1 MSENSDIKE
10 NVIYNEDPKLLEL
23 LLIDRTKTTNE
34 DVHNIMWATDNYAPM
49 GQGYQEWDEINIE
62 RITGENGMLLRPRV
76 NKSKAEQEYRSRDK
90 AEVFTPAWICN
101 KQNDLIDAAW
111 FSGTS
116 PFNIENDD
124 NTWESATGKI
134 PFPTPDGKT
143 WQDYVK
149 DTRLEMACGEAP
161 YLVSRYGVVSG
172 MDIPIKERI
181 GVLDRKLRVVSE
193 NVDNVRE
200 WIKWATIAYQN
211 TYGFEWQGDNLLL
224 AREAVTNMIIHAD
237 FMVNGL
243 LRIEKYDDRIV
254 LTNPGLLKLPLE
266 QIYHGGES
274 KARNQR
280 MQNMFRMIGYGEN
293 LGSGFPLIL
302 NAWNEKHWLK
312 PELQEQPELVQVKLT
327 LQVQPDPISG
337 PTSGPISG
345 PVSGPINLTDRQEL
359 ILQMFAEDKSLSIG
373 KLCEKTGLPA
383 TTVKREIAFLKKSG
397 YLERIGSFKT
407 GYWKV
412 NSRFTRSVSRSDV

>member
-1 MSENSDIKE
+1 MSDNSDIKE

-101 KQNDLIDAAW
+101 KQNNLIDAAW

-134 PFPTPDGKT
+134 PFPTTAGKT

-312 PELQEQPELVQVKLT
+312 PELQEQPELMQVKLT
-327 LQVQPDPISG
+327 LHVQPDPIN
-337 PTSGPISG
+337 GPIK
-345 PVSGPINLTDRQEL
+345 LTERQEL
-359 ILQMFAEDKSLSIG
+359 ILQMFAEDKSLSRERI
-373 KLCEKTGLPA
+373 CEKTGLSDG
-383 TTVKREIAFLKKSG
+383 TIKREIAFLKKSG
-397 YLERIGSFKT
+397 YLERVGSLKT